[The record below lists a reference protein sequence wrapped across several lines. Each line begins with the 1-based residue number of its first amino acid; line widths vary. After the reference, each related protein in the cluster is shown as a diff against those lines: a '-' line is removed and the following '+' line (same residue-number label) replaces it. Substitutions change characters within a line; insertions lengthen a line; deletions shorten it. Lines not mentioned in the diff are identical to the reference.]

1 MSIVV
6 GPDDIS
12 LKKKMQQLVQQVS
25 KASKYSD
32 MKEADLEAIVKKQ
45 VLAGATKAASGDD
58 AKKTVD
64 DMKAVEDALG
74 KRILDRL
81 SGYGWSYG
89 YPLYPYVPYGTPVWN
104 DVSGIVNSI
113 YTYQDLINKYQTA
126 NAIAGYA
133 APGIYDSLK
142 GVLTPPPAAGAA
154 NATAPATP
162 AKASLLQFDDEVVLQ
177 LNGVPVSVN
186 PETMMI
192 ANTQASTSLGLD
204 IRMGPDDVS
213 FKKRQ
218 HKLEDNVVLQVYG
231 VPVTVNPEIMIL
243 GNTEAATNLH
253 LVDMELGPDE
263 ISVVQKKATKDI
275 DDKEMKDSLSQFT
288 TKLAE
293 LKKRFKF

>member
-1 MSIVV
+1 
-6 GPDDIS
+6 
-12 LKKKMQQLVQQVS
+12 
-25 KASKYSD
+25 
-32 MKEADLEAIVKKQ
+32 
-45 VLAGATKAASGDD
+45 
-58 AKKTVD
+58 
-64 DMKAVEDALG
+64 MKAVEDALG

-104 DVSGIVNSI
+104 DVAGIVNSI
-113 YTYQDLINKYQTA
+113 YTYQDLINRYEVA

-142 GVLTPPPAAGAA
+142 GILTPPAAGAA
-154 NATAPATP
+154 NATAPAKAATAPATP

-192 ANTQASTSLGLD
+192 ANTQASTSLGLN

-218 HKLEDNVVLQVYG
+218 HNLEDNVVLQVNG
-231 VPVTVNPEIMIL
+231 VPVGVNPEVMIL
-243 GNTEAATNLH
+243 GNTEAATNLN
-253 LVDMELGPDE
+253 LEKMEIGPDE
-263 ISVVQKKATKDI
+263 ISVVQKKANKDI
-275 DDKEMKDSLSQFT
+275 DDKEMKDSISQFT

-293 LKKRFKF
+293 LKQRFKF